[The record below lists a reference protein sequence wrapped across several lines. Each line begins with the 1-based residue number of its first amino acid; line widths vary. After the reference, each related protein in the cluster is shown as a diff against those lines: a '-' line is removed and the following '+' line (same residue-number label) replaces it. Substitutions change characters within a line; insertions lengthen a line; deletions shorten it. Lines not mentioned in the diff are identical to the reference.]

1 MNLVENLSQ
10 VVDHFFPKLNEWMSL
25 IKDHRHPLLIT
36 YHKKTLIWCVLMM
49 YLTRRGARRQITEE
63 MREGNCFKGIKQ
75 FSEQMRLNQVP
86 HGDTV
91 EYYFQK
97 TDLED
102 FEELNRKIVH
112 RLIRMRAIEGCRLQ
126 GHYLVAI
133 DGIHICT
140 FDYEHCPNC
149 IKRKHKSGKIQ
160 WQHYKVQASLITP
173 NGLCLPMASVWIENE
188 EFYEKQDCEYKG
200 AKRLL
205 KKLRKMYPQLK
216 MCILMDSLYANEP
229 IFTAI
234 EELKMEWIVVF
245 KEGRMPEVYEW
256 IKKMM
261 TKHGLKKEL
270 EMSCSSEI
278 KARGKRDHQQR
289 CEREIVAGGT
299 REQKIE
305 RMYTWG
311 NEIGH
316 WQNERSYN
324 ILSSKVTVDGKF
336 TSQYTWLVSSGIKV
350 EEKTVNKVS
359 QAGRCRWKIEN
370 EGINVQKNGGY
381 KLEHLYSRDEVS
393 MKIWIVLLD
402 IAHIISQLLE
412 KGSLLEKEIFGSS
425 QNLAKRLYEHLRY
438 FVFRKP
444 KQWPRRQIRLFHKC
458 VRFGWDT
465 S

>member
-1 MNLVENLSQ
+1 MNLVKSLSQ
-10 VVDHFFPKLNEWMSL
+10 VVDHFFPKFNEWVSM
-25 IKDHRHPLLIT
+25 IEDHRHPLLIT

-49 YLTRRGARRQITEE
+49 YLTRQGSRRQITKEL
-63 MREGNCFKGIKQ
+63 REGHCFKGVKQ
-75 FSEQMRLNQVP
+75 LSEQRKLKQIP

-91 EYYFQK
+91 EYYLQK
-97 TDLED
+97 ANIDD
-102 FEELNRKIVH
+102 FEELNKKIIQ
-112 RLIRMRAIEGCRLQ
+112 RLIRMRALEGSRLQ
-126 GHYLVAI
+126 GYYLVAI

-160 WQHYKVQASLITP
+160 WQHYKVQASLVTP
-173 NGLCLPMASVWIENE
+173 NGLYFPMASVWIENE
-188 EFYEKQDCEYKG
+188 EFYEKQDCERKA

-229 IFTAI
+229 MFEAM
-234 EELKMEWIVVF
+234 EEIKMEWIVVF
-245 KEGRMPEVYEW
+245 KEGTMSEVYQW
-256 IKKMM
+256 LKKMM
-261 TKHGLKKEL
+261 IEHGAENRVQR
-270 EMSCSSEI
+270 EHSVEI
-278 KARGKRDHQQR
+278 KARGKRNHQQR
-289 CEREIVAGGT
+289 CEREIVMGGV
-299 REQKIE
+299 REQKVEKI
-305 RMYTWG
+305 YTWG

-324 ILSSKVTVDGKF
+324 ILSSKVSVDGKV
-336 TSQYTWLVSSGIKV
+336 TSQYTWLVSSGIKI
-350 EEKTVNKVS
+350 EEETVNEVS

-370 EGINVQKNGGY
+370 EGINIQKNGGY

-393 MKIWIVLLD
+393 MKIWIALLD
-402 IAHIISQLLE
+402 LAHILSQLLE
-412 KGSLLEKEIFGSS
+412 KGSLLQKEIFASS
-425 QNLAKRLYEHLRY
+425 QNMAKRLYEHLRY

-444 KQWPRRQIRLFHKC
+444 KQWPPRQIRLFHKC